1 MARRKKATPKRKS
14 KWTPDNI
21 LSDPKSPLASA
32 DLRACLT
39 PSIPLC
45 ISVLAN
51 PLAWT
56 SLSIRERRDV
66 LCLFP
71 DMAHTLDADTD
82 DARPNFETLMNDD
95 SFRYDCAAY
104 VDNLAMGRHDAV
116 WLEDAWSAH
125 NRRKAGEFDEW
136 LRDKF
141 VEDWAVEPPDDS
153 KKAKPEERRVQ
164 DGQGEA
170 ADGQKRGDETES
182 ILAGGKPQDEA
193 DNGDSN
199 HCMGEGSH
207 RIAIL

>member
-1 MARRKKATPKRKS
+1 MDPRQHPQRPKVAAGICGPS
-14 KWTPDNI
+14 SMSHPIHPSVHSI
-21 LSDPKSPLASA
+21 LPEMTNTWP
-32 DLRACLT
+32 RQ
-39 PSIPLC
+39 
-45 ISVLAN
+45 SVLAN

-56 SLSIRERRDV
+56 SLSIQERREV
-66 LCLFP
+66 LSLFP

-153 KKAKPEERRVQ
+153 KEKAKPEERRVQ

-182 ILAGGKPQDEA
+182 TLAGCQPQDEA

-199 HCMGEGSH
+199 YCMGEDSH